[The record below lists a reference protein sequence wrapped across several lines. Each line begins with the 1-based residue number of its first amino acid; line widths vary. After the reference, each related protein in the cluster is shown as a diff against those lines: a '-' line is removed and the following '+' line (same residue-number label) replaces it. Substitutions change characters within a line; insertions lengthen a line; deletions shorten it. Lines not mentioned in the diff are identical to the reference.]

1 MMIQGYPVIC
11 NGIHYQGRY
20 LKPICK
26 RCELYTKAKQLPD
39 KCIKALDR
47 FADKYIDEPEKDK

>member
-1 MMIQGYPVIC
+1 MIQGYPVIC

-26 RCELYTKAKQLPD
+26 RCELYTKAKQPFHKSWRISGIE
-39 KCIKALDR
+39 KCIINYVNRNNK
-47 FADKYIDEPEKDK
+47 P

>member
-20 LKPICK
+20 LNQYVNGASYIQ
-26 RCELYTKAKQLPD
+26 KQNSHF
-39 KCIKALDR
+39 ISHGA
-47 FADKYIDEPEKDK
+47 